1 MAKAK
6 QYTATI
12 TLPDGGRKYFRST
25 DKEELA
31 RKVEEAKQQLGLG
44 INIAD
49 NTTVAQLAQLWFD
62 TCKKPYLR
70 PTSAE
75 TLKNTINSYVLQ
87 PFISCMF
94 VRDVRPVHTAR
105 AMANLSKY
113 SRSIQSKAYHT
124 FVAIFR
130 FAVDN
135 RLIMSVPL
143 LSTTK
148 PGGAPAEEKEPLTPE
163 QSLKLLRATEGTRA
177 HLFCA
182 IALGAGLRREE
193 ILGLM
198 WSDVDLDRGYLY
210 VRHANPLNKGS
221 TGVTSELKTKAANR
235 DIPIAPWLVEELRTA
250 RSASS
255 SLYVMSSKL
264 GGPVTPSSFKSMWHT
279 VTMLTTDDPSLLGQ
293 PVDKRHPQ
301 FTYQLDFYCHP
312 HLLRHTC
319 ITRWVE
325 AGLDIKEIQYLAGH
339 ATVEMTLRVYAH
351 YQRSVR
357 AEETAKKIQQ
367 LAVGNA

>member
-12 TLPDGGRKYFRST
+12 TLPDGKRKYFRST
-25 DKEELA
+25 DKEELTK
-31 RKVEEAKQQLGLG
+31 KVDEAKQQLGLG
-44 INIAD
+44 IDIAD

-87 PFISCMF
+87 PFIACMF
-94 VRDVRPVHTAR
+94 VRDIRPVHTAR

-113 SRSIQSKAYHT
+113 SHSIQSKAYHT
-124 FVAIFR
+124 YVAIFR

-135 RLIMSVPL
+135 RLIAAIPL
-143 LSTTK
+143 LSTTG
-148 PGGAPAEEKEPLTPE
+148 PSGAPAAEKEPLTPE
-163 QSLKLLRATEGTRA
+163 QSRRLLDATEGTRA

-182 IALGAGLRREE
+182 LALGAGLRREE
-193 ILGLM
+193 VLGLM
-198 WSDVDLDRGYLY
+198 WNDVDLDRSYIY
-210 VRHANPLNKGS
+210 VRHANPLNAGRE
-221 TGVTSELKTKAANR
+221 GVTQELKTKAASR
-235 DIPIAPWLVEELRTA
+235 DIPIAPWLVAELR
-250 RSASS
+250 SAKAAST
-255 SLYVMSSKL
+255 SLYVIPAQN
-264 GGPVTPSSFKSMWHT
+264 GGPVTPSSFNSLWHAVT
-279 VTMLTTDDPSLLGQ
+279 VRTTDNPKRLGK
-293 PVDKRHPQ
+293 PIDERHPQ
-301 FTYQLDFYCHP
+301 ITYQLDFHCHP

-319 ITRWVE
+319 ITRWME
-325 AGLDIKEIQYLAGH
+325 AGLDVKEVQYLAGH

-357 AEETAKKIQQ
+357 AEETARKIQL